1 MADRHGA
8 LAGYCAAISGVDR
21 SIAALLDDLDGRGLL
36 EDTIVVFTSDNGFS
50 CGHHGIWGKG
60 NGTFPL
66 NFWESSITVPFIARW
81 PDRIPAGTVDAQPA
95 SAVDLFETVAELTGA
110 TPLEDPL
117 RAGRSLAT
125 RLRGVAEGTS
135 TEAGAPEGTGA
146 PIVIHDEYGANRM
159 LRTERWKLVVR
170 RDGPTE
176 LYDLRGDPG
185 EECDLSEDRDY
196 SALRRELEHSLEE
209 WFSRHQTRVLSGW
222 EADVDG
228 TGQTVP
234 VG

>member
-1 MADRHGA
+1 
-8 LAGYCAAISGVDR
+8 
-21 SIAALLDDLDGRGLL
+21 
-36 EDTIVVFTSDNGFS
+36 
-50 CGHHGIWGKG
+50 
-60 NGTFPL
+60 
-66 NFWESSITVPFIARW
+66 
-81 PDRIPAGTVDAQPA
+81 
-95 SAVDLFETVAELTGA
+95 
-110 TPLEDPL
+110 
-117 RAGRSLAT
+117 
-125 RLRGVAEGTS
+125 
-135 TEAGAPEGTGA
+135 